1 MSADPAIAPAGTAAG
16 GVDPVHAA
24 AEHLPAP
31 SRVAITDVRPV
42 VDAGRFPVKRVEG
55 DVMVVSAVVCA
66 DGHDELRA
74 QVLHRRGDRAWHTA
88 EMQRRPD
95 GRWETEVALTGLGR
109 HQYAVEAW
117 VDEVATWDRTIAR
130 KRAAGQDVALDEAS
144 RDEAAAR
151 PRRQHLVA
159 TPALDVV
166 VERTLAGCSSWY
178 EFFPRSTVDGTHRHA
193 TLRDAIDRL
202 DQVAAMGFDVV
213 YLPPIHPIGHTFRKG
228 RDNTTVASA
237 DDVGSPWAIGDEHGG
252 HDAVHPQLG
261 TREDVRALVR
271 ACRERGM
278 ELALDVAF
286 QCSHDHPWVREHP
299 EWFHVRADGSI
310 AHAENPPKR
319 YDDIVPLNFDTDDW
333 PALWQ
338 ALANVVRSWRAL
350 GVRTFRVDNPHTK
363 PFAFWEWLIAEMHR
377 EDPGVVFL
385 AEAFAPPPVMLHLA
399 KVGFTQSYTHFP
411 WQHAPW
417 QLEQY
422 MRHLVTGEAAEYFR
436 SNAWPQTPDILT
448 EELQQGIRPAF
459 VCRLVLA
466 ATLGASYG
474 IYGPA
479 FETMA
484 HEARPGAEEYAHNE
498 KYELR
503 SWPPGEHALTSEITT
518 INRIRR
524 QMRAL
529 QHDRSLHF
537 HRCDNDRIV
546 AFSKTAPR
554 RTHGSDPTGDTSD
567 DPVLVIATTDHWS
580 TQAGTVHLDLDA
592 LGVPGASGAG
602 TWDDY
607 EAIDLFGGERYRWS
621 GAHNLVILDPN
632 HHPVHVLRLRPANGR
647 TTSST
652 TDRTNEGVG
661 A

>member
-1 MSADPAIAPAGTAAG
+1 MTTTTSSAIPAADLPVAPVSTPGAIDPTQ
-16 GVDPVHAA
+16 AA
-24 AEHLPAP
+24 AQHLPSP
-31 SRVAITDVRPV
+31 SRVAITDVRPL
-42 VDAGRFPVKRVEG
+42 VDAGRFPVKRIDG
-55 DVMVVSAVVCA
+55 DVMTVSAIVCA

-74 QVLHRRGDRAWHTA
+74 QVLHRRGDGAWRTA
-88 EMQRRPD
+88 EMRRRPD
-95 GRWETEVALTGLGR
+95 GRWEAEVALAGLGV
-109 HQYAVEAW
+109 HQYSVEAW
-117 VDEVATWDRTIAR
+117 VDDVATWDRTIAR
-130 KRAAGQDVALDEAS
+130 KRSAGQDVVLDEAA
-144 RDEAAAR
+144 RAAAVER
-151 PRRQHLVA
+151 PRRQQLVA
-159 TPALDVV
+159 TPALDVI
-166 VERTLAGCSSWY
+166 VERPLAGCSSWY
-178 EFFPRSTVDGTHRHA
+178 EFFPRSTVDGSRRHA

-202 DQVAAMGFDVV
+202 DHVAAMGFDVV
-213 YLPPIHPIGHTFRKG
+213 YLPPIHPIGRTFRKG
-228 RDNTTVASA
+228 PDNATSA
-237 DDVGSPWAIGDEHGG
+237 GSADVGSPWAIGDETGG
-252 HDAVHPQLG
+252 HDAVHPLLG
-261 TREDVRALVR
+261 TRDDVRALANEAR
-271 ACRERGM
+271 ARGM
-278 ELALDVAF
+278 ELALDLAF
-286 QCSHDHPWVREHP
+286 QCSPDHPWVRERP

-338 ALANVVRSWRAL
+338 ALADVVRSWRSL
-350 GVRTFRVDNPHTK
+350 GIRTFRVDNPHTK

-385 AEAFAPPPVMLHLA
+385 AEAFASPPVMRHLA

-422 MRHLVTGEAAEYFR
+422 THELVSGEPAEYLR

-448 EELQQGIRPAF
+448 EELQQGIRPVF

-466 ATLGASYG
+466 ATLSASYG

-503 SWPPGEHALTSEITT
+503 AWTLGDDTLAPEIAT

-524 QMRAL
+524 TMRAL
-529 QHDRSLHF
+529 QHDRSLRF

-546 AFSKTAPR
+546 VYSKTAPNR
-554 RTHGSDPTGDTSD
+554 SRDADDGTCD
-567 DPVLVIATTDHWS
+567 DPVLVIATTDHWA
-580 TQAGTVHLDLDA
+580 TQAGTVHLDLGA
-592 LGVPGASGAG
+592 LGDGP
-602 TWDDY
+602 WDDY
-607 EAIDLFGGERYRWS
+607 EAIDLFGGGRYRWS
-621 GAHNLVILDPN
+621 GAHNVVILDPR
-632 HHPVHVLRLRPANGR
+632 HHPVHVLRLRPVAHGTNG
-647 TTSST
+647 TG
-652 TDRTNEGVG
+652 RTNEGVG